1 MPPDRDPFHAASSDA
16 PGSLDFTAP
25 YADTLTGYGM
35 STSRVSGPPL
45 FGPRSDVQSSFA
57 RGDYFSGTSAWPQQ
71 PAPPPPLNTY
81 AVLALVF
88 GILVPPAGVAVGHL
102 ALPQIKRTG
111 QRGWLAAVCG
121 LVIGYLLCVVLLV
134 LLVWLVAVGDR
145 GSNGAAAMRSSV
157 PEANPLPSVVT
168 SIAPAPIRPHIKI
181 DLGRAMV
188 GQCVEIEKRD
198 EAGDGT
204 RDDALDLYEVPCQHR
219 PGVYTVVARA
229 PADAE
234 CNSTYVASPPDRS
247 FSVCLNRY

>member
-1 MPPDRDPFHAASSDA
+1 MP
-16 PGSLDFTAP
+16 
-25 YADTLTGYGM
+25 
-35 STSRVSGPPL
+35 TSRVSGPPL
-45 FGPRSDVQSSFA
+45 FAPWSDIQSSVTP
-57 RGDYFSGTSAWPQQ
+57 GDYPVGISVWPQRP
-71 PAPPPPLNTY
+71 PARPPLNTY
-81 AVLALVF
+81 AVLALIF

-121 LVIGYLLCVVLLV
+121 LVIGYLLCVVLCV

-145 GSNGAAAMRSSV
+145 GSNGAAAMQSSAPV
-157 PEANPLPSVVT
+157 ANPLPSVVT
-168 SIAPAPIRPHIKI
+168 SIAPAPIRPHIKL
-181 DLGRAMV
+181 DLDRATV

-198 EAGDGT
+198 EAGEGT
-204 RDDALDLYEVPCQHR
+204 RDDALDLYQVPCRHR
-219 PGVYTVVARA
+219 PGVYMVVARV

>member
-1 MPPDRDPFHAASSDA
+1 MLPDRDPFHSVSSDA
-16 PGSLDFTAP
+16 PGSQDFTPP

-45 FGPRSDVQSSFA
+45 FGQPSDIPPSFTQ
-57 RGDYFSGTSAWPQQ
+57 GDYLSGISAWPQR
-71 PAPPPPLNTY
+71 PAPQPPLNTY
-81 AVLALVF
+81 AILALIF
-88 GILVPPAGVAVGHL
+88 GVLVPPAGVAVGHL

-145 GSNGAAAMRSSV
+145 GSSGAAAMQSSV
-157 PEANPLPSVVT
+157 PVANPLPSVVT
-168 SIAPAPIRPHIKI
+168 SIAPAPIRPHIKL
-181 DLGRAMV
+181 DLDRATI

-204 RDDALDLYEVPCQHR
+204 RDDALDLYKVACQHR
-219 PGVYTVVARA
+219 PGVYTVVARV
-229 PADAE
+229 PADVE

-247 FSVCLNRY
+247 FSICLNRY